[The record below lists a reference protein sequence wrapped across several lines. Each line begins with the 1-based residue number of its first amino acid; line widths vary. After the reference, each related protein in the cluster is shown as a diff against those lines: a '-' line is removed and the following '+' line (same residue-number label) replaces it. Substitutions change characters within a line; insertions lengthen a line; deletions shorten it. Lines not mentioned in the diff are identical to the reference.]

1 MSLIEMK
8 NIHKTYGAGRG
19 SRRPRAGHPV
29 VHALRGVD
37 LTVEQGE
44 MVAIMGKSGSEK
56 STLLNLLGALDQM
69 NKGDYFFDG
78 KRVRSDSPTRAA
90 AFRREQVGFVVQDFA
105 LIEDMTVFDNVA
117 LPLRQ
122 RRMRRGEIKGKVEAI
137 LLKLDMADKARNTPL
152 ELSGGE
158 QQRVAIARA
167 ILHEPGL
174 LLADEPTGALDEET
188 EKGILDILHRLH
200 HNGHT
205 IIMVTH
211 DRNVAATCERIIR
224 LRDGRIQE
232 EEEME

>member
-1 MSLIEMK
+1 MSLITLRDV
-8 NIHKTYGAGRG
+8 HKTYGVKSGSNRVKPGR
-19 SRRPRAGHPV
+19 PV

-37 LTVEQGE
+37 LVVEQGE
-44 MVAIMGKSGSEK
+44 MVAVMGKSGSGK

-69 NKGDYFFDG
+69 NQGEYLFNG
-78 KRVRSDSPTRAA
+78 KRVRLDSPARAA

-122 RRMRRGEIKGKVEAI
+122 RHMRGSEVRKRVETI
-137 LLKLDMADKARNTPL
+137 LEELGIADKMGKTPL

-167 ILHEPGL
+167 VVHEPGL
-174 LLADEPTGALDEET
+174 ILADEPTGALDEET
-188 EKGILDILHRLH
+188 ERGILAIFQRLH
-200 HNGHT
+200 GTGKT

-211 DRNVAATCERIIR
+211 DQNVANICERTVH
-224 LRDGRIQE
+224 LRDGRITE
-232 EEEME
+232 